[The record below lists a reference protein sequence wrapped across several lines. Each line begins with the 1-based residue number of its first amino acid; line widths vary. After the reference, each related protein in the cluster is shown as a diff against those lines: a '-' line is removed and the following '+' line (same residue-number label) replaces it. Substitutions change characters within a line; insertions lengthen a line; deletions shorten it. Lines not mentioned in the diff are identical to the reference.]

1 MAKNISKIIIIIVLY
16 IISNL
21 SLHSESKHNVRLGI
35 DNLIKSNFEV
45 LAGKRVILYTNQSGR
60 TSEGTLTAEIFAEQ
74 NKFLTLAFF
83 TPEHGLYSTVP
94 AGEEIAND
102 KIFDIPIIS
111 LYGGS
116 KKPTAKQLENCDAVV
131 VDIQDIGVRSY
142 TYISTLYYIMEACAE
157 QNVEVVI
164 LDRPN
169 PIGGLIVDGNVVEEQ
184 FKSFIGIIP
193 VPYLHGCTIGEIA
206 KLINGEGWLKK
217 DGKPIKAKLNV
228 IKMSGWQRWMSWEDT
243 GFSWIP
249 TSPHIPSV
257 DAARGYATLG
267 SFGELGVISIG
278 IGTTLP
284 FQYIGSPE
292 FNTDDVYKSFKNNKI
307 DGLDLIPTRYRPFY
321 AKYSN
326 TDCNGFLLRFKLNN
340 HYEPYTA
347 GFRIMLAI
355 REIHPEI
362 FDINTVNEKAKQM
375 FCKAT
380 GTDELFYALFDLNA
394 TDEKVLQICNK
405 GKKEFL
411 LKRAKYLLYE

>member
-1 MAKNISKIIIIIVLY
+1 MTKIISKTIAILIIF
-16 IISNL
+16 IISNFAL
-21 SLHSESKHNVRLGI
+21 QSESKHNVKLGI
-35 DNLIKSNFEV
+35 DNLIKRNFDY

-60 TSEGTLTAEIFAEQ
+60 TSDGTLTAEVFAEQ
-74 NKFLTLAFF
+74 KRFVTLAFF

-102 KIFDIPIIS
+102 KIYNIPIIS

-169 PIGGLIVDGNVVEEQ
+169 PIGGLIVDGNVVEEP

-217 DGKPIKAKLNV
+217 DEKTIKSKLNV
-228 IKMSGWQRWMSWEDT
+228 IKMTGWRRWMSWEDT
-243 GFSWIP
+243 GLSWIP

-257 DAARGYATLG
+257 DAARGYASLG
-267 SFGELGVISIG
+267 SFGELGIISIG

-284 FQYIGSPE
+284 FQYIGSPT
-292 FNTDDVYKSFKNNKI
+292 FQTDEVYKSFKNNKI
-307 DGLDLIPTRYRPFY
+307 EGLDIIPTRYRPFY
-321 AKYSN
+321 AKYAN
-326 TDCNGFLLRFKLNN
+326 TDCNGFLLRYKLNN
-340 HYEPYTA
+340 HCEPYTA

-355 REIHPEI
+355 RKTHPEI
-362 FDINTVNEKAKQM
+362 FNINAVNEKAKQM

-380 GTDELFYALFDLNA
+380 GTDELFYALFDLKT
-394 TDEKVLQICNK
+394 TDDKVLQICNK
-405 GKKEFL
+405 GKREFL
-411 LKRAKYLLYE
+411 IQRAKYLLYD